1 MNEATLT
8 VERPEPQRRPK
19 LIADGVMG
27 MLLFVFTEV
36 MMFSG
41 LISAHVIV
49 KSQAIGQL
57 WPPLGQ
63 PRLPFEETAIN
74 TAALLVSGL
83 VLGFAHFAYKK
94 RPAQALV
101 PLAVSVL
108 LGLFFVGFQGV
119 EWVGL
124 IREGLTMTSHPYGAF
139 FYLIVGAHALHAV
152 AAIACLGWAWN
163 RLRRGTLNKD
173 QFVTVQIFWYFVVLL
188 WPFLYVQVYL

>member
-1 MNEATLT
+1 MSNATLT
-8 VERPEPQRRPK
+8 MERPEAQQRPK
-19 LIADGVMG
+19 LVPDSVMG
-27 MLLFVFTEV
+27 MLLFVFTEI

-49 KSQAIGQL
+49 KSRAVGQL

-94 RPAQALV
+94 QPRQALV
-101 PLAVSVL
+101 PLAISAL
-108 LGLFFVGFQGV
+108 LGLFFVGFQGA

-124 IREGLTMTSHPYGAF
+124 IREGLTMTAHPYGAF

-152 AAIACLGWAWN
+152 AAILCLVWAFS
-163 RLRRGTLNKD
+163 RLRRGRLRMD
-173 QFVTVQIFWYFVVLL
+173 HFATVQIFWYFVVVL
-188 WPFLYVQVYL
+188 WPFLYFQVYL